1 MTDQPGSEPG
11 NEYEALF
18 RPEPPAPTPA
28 SAEVKPTHIDRAET
42 GRVFKSQGVQGNE
55 QALLALPTSRIS
67 KLRTL
72 ERVDTPITDEQAI
85 RIGRVSQH
93 ESAVPTDAPQGERTR
108 SQGRGAVFGSLSA
121 LWIYGITIG
130 ATLIFGLLDVLI
142 FGGEPG
148 AFSGLGLLAV
158 SIFISLAVRS
168 QDDSQAIYAPAI
180 AFFVMAITVGQIN
193 VTDTSLINR
202 FVSVFFILGNNWF
215 WVIGS
220 TIMALGIVAFR
231 RRSLRYIQHALHQT
245 ILLGLLGCRRFNVS
259 SQFRW

>member
-1 MTDQPGSEPG
+1 VTDQPGE
-11 NEYEALF
+11 EYEALF
-18 RPEPPAPTPA
+18 RPDQPAPTPA
-28 SAEVKPTHIDRAET
+28 PVEAAPTQIDRVET

-55 QALLALPTSRIS
+55 EALLALPTGRTS

-72 ERVDTPITDEQAI
+72 ERVNTPSQAEH
-85 RIGRVSQH
+85 VSQGGIALH
-93 ESAVPTDAPQGERTR
+93 APAPQEERSR
-108 SQGRGAVFGSLSA
+108 STGRGAVFGSLSA

-148 AFSGLGLLAV
+148 AFTGVGLLAV
-158 SIFISLAVRS
+158 SIFVSLAVRS
-168 QDDSQAIYAPAI
+168 QDDSQAIFAPAI

-220 TIMALGIVAFR
+220 TIIALGVVAFR
-231 RRSLRYIQHALHQT
+231 RRSLR
-245 ILLGLLGCRRFNVS
+245 
-259 SQFRW
+259 

>member
-18 RPEPPAPTPA
+18 RPEQPAPEPA
-28 SAEVKPTHIDRAET
+28 PIDAAPHRVDIAET
-42 GRVFKSQGVQGNE
+42 GRVFRSQGVQGNE
-55 QALLALPTSRIS
+55 EALLALPTGRIN

-72 ERVDTPITDEQAI
+72 ERVDTPIPDED
-85 RIGRVSQH
+85 VSQVGQVGQH
-93 ESAVPTDAPQGERTR
+93 ETGVPTRAPREKQVR
-108 SQGRGAVFGSLSA
+108 SHGRGAVFGSLSA

-130 ATLIFGLLDVLI
+130 ATLFVGLLDVLI

-148 AFSGLGLLAV
+148 ALTGVGLLIV
-158 SIFISLAVRS
+158 SIFVSLAVRS

-180 AFFVMAITVGQIN
+180 SFFLMAITVGQIN

-220 TIMALGIVAFR
+220 TIVALGIVAFR
-231 RRSLRYIQHALHQT
+231 RRSLR
-245 ILLGLLGCRRFNVS
+245 
-259 SQFRW
+259 

>member
-1 MTDQPGSEPG
+1 MTDQPGE
-11 NEYEALF
+11 EYEALF
-18 RPEPPAPTPA
+18 RPDQPDPIPAPIEAVATQADP
-28 SAEVKPTHIDRAET
+28 VET
-42 GRVFKSQGVQGNE
+42 GRVFKSQGVEGNE
-55 QALLALPTSRIS
+55 EALLALPTGRTS

-72 ERVDTPITDEQAI
+72 ERVSTPSQAEHI
-85 RIGRVSQH
+85 SQSGIALHAPVPDKAGRIPAPAVS
-93 ESAVPTDAPQGERTR
+93 QGERIR
-108 SQGRGAVFGSLSA
+108 SSGRGAVFGSLSA

-148 AFSGLGLLAV
+148 AFTGVGLLAV
-158 SIFISLAVRS
+158 SIFVSLAVRS
-168 QDDSQAIYAPAI
+168 QDDSQAIFAPAI

-220 TIMALGIVAFR
+220 TIIALGVVAFR
-231 RRSLRYIQHALHQT
+231 RRSLR
-245 ILLGLLGCRRFNVS
+245 
-259 SQFRW
+259 

>member
-1 MTDQPGSEPG
+1 MTDQPGE
-11 NEYEALF
+11 EYEALF
-18 RPEPPAPTPA
+18 RPDEPALQPVPEESAPAA
-28 SAEVKPTHIDRAET
+28 VGRVET
-42 GRVFKSQGVQGNE
+42 GRMFKSQGVQGNE
-55 QALLALPTSRIS
+55 EALLALPTGRTS

-72 ERVDTPITDEQAI
+72 ERVSTPAQAEH
-85 RIGRVSQH
+85 VSQGGI
-93 ESAVPTDAPQGERTR
+93 AIPAPVVPTEERIR
-108 SQGRGAVFGSLSA
+108 SSGRGAVFGSLNA

-148 AFSGLGLLAV
+148 AFTGVGLLVV
-158 SIFISLAVRS
+158 SIFVSLAVRS
-168 QDDSQAIYAPAI
+168 QDDSQAIFAPAI

-220 TIMALGIVAFR
+220 TIIALGIVAFR
-231 RRSLRYIQHALHQT
+231 RRSLR
-245 ILLGLLGCRRFNVS
+245 
-259 SQFRW
+259 

>member
-1 MTDQPGSEPG
+1 MIDQPGE
-11 NEYEALF
+11 EYEALF
-18 RPEPPAPTPA
+18 RPDEPAPESAPA
-28 SAEVKPTHIDRAET
+28 DLAPSSVDRVET

-55 QALLALPTSRIS
+55 DALLALPAGRTS

-72 ERVDTPITDEQAI
+72 ERVNTPTQSEHI
-85 RIGRVSQH
+85 SQGGIALH
-93 ESAVPTDAPQGERTR
+93 APVPDRAGHIPGPEAPQAEQVR
-108 SQGRGAVFGSLSA
+108 SSGRGAVFGSLSA
-121 LWIYGITIG
+121 LWIYGITVG
-130 ATLIFGLLDVLI
+130 ATLLLGLLDVLI

-148 AFSGLGLLAV
+148 AFTGVGVMGV

-168 QDDSQAIYAPAI
+168 QDDSQAIFAPAI

-220 TIMALGIVAFR
+220 TIIALGVVAFR
-231 RRSLRYIQHALHQT
+231 RRSMR
-245 ILLGLLGCRRFNVS
+245 
-259 SQFRW
+259 

>member
-1 MTDQPGSEPG
+1 VNDQPGE
-11 NEYEALF
+11 EYEALF
-18 RPEPPAPTPA
+18 RPDEPAPEPIPA
-28 SAEVKPTHIDRAET
+28 DVMPTAVGPVET

-55 QALLALPTSRIS
+55 EALLALPTTRTS

-72 ERVDTPITDEQAI
+72 ERVSTPAQAEH
-85 RIGRVSQH
+85 VSQGGF
-93 ESAVPTDAPQGERTR
+93 AIPAPVVPKEERVH
-108 SQGRGAVFGSLSA
+108 SSGRGAVFGSLSA

-148 AFSGLGLLAV
+148 AFTGVGLLVV
-158 SIFISLAVRS
+158 SIFVSLAVRS
-168 QDDSQAIYAPAI
+168 QDDSQAIFAPAI

-220 TIMALGIVAFR
+220 TIIALGIVAFR
-231 RRSLRYIQHALHQT
+231 RRSLR
-245 ILLGLLGCRRFNVS
+245 
-259 SQFRW
+259 

>member
-1 MTDQPGSEPG
+1 MTDQPGD
-11 NEYEALF
+11 EYEALF
-18 RPEPPAPTPA
+18 RPDQPAPAPA
-28 SAEVKPTHIDRAET
+28 PAEVAPVHIDLAET

-55 QALLALPTSRIS
+55 EALLALPVSRVS

-72 ERVDTPITDEQAI
+72 ERVDTPIPIVSTGQVGLDEIA
-85 RIGRVSQH
+85 
-93 ESAVPTDAPQGERTR
+93 TDAPAPQEKRIR
-108 SQGRGAVFGSLSA
+108 SGGRGAVFGSLSA

-148 AFSGLGLLAV
+148 AFTGIGLLIV

-180 AFFVMAITVGQIN
+180 AFFLTAITVGQIN
-193 VTDTSLINR
+193 VTDGSLINR

-220 TIMALGIVAFR
+220 TIIALGIVAFR
-231 RRSLRYIQHALHQT
+231 RRSLR
-245 ILLGLLGCRRFNVS
+245 
-259 SQFRW
+259 

>member
-1 MTDQPGSEPG
+1 MNDQPGE
-11 NEYEALF
+11 EYEALF
-18 RPEPPAPTPA
+18 RPDEPVSEPVSEPISEPVSIEVIP
-28 SAEVKPTHIDRAET
+28 SAAGQAET

-55 QALLALPTSRIS
+55 EALLALPTGRTN

-72 ERVDTPITDEQAI
+72 ERVDTSVQTE
-85 RIGRVSQH
+85 RVSQSH
-93 ESAVPTDAPQGERTR
+93 ISSPSPTTPEEERAR
-108 SQGRGAVFGSLSA
+108 SRGRGAVFGSLSA

-148 AFSGLGLLAV
+148 AFTGVGLLGV
-158 SIFISLAVRS
+158 SIFVSLAVRS
-168 QDDSQAIYAPAI
+168 QDDSQAIFAPAI
-180 AFFVMAITVGQIN
+180 GFFVMAITVGQIN

-215 WVIGS
+215 WIIGS

-231 RRSLRYIQHALHQT
+231 RRSKSLI
-245 ILLGLLGCRRFNVS
+245 
-259 SQFRW
+259 

>member
-1 MTDQPGSEPG
+1 MNDQPGE
-11 NEYEALF
+11 EYEALF
-18 RPEPPAPTPA
+18 RPDEPAPAPIP
-28 SAEVKPTHIDRAET
+28 AEVMPTAVGPVET

-55 QALLALPTSRIS
+55 EALLALPATRTS

-72 ERVDTPITDEQAI
+72 ERVSTPAQAEH
-85 RIGRVSQH
+85 VSQSGIALH
-93 ESAVPTDAPQGERTR
+93 AQVPDRTGHIPAPSAPKEERVH
-108 SQGRGAVFGSLSA
+108 SSGRGAVFGTLSA

-148 AFSGLGLLAV
+148 AFTGVGLLGV

-168 QDDSQAIYAPAI
+168 QDDSQAIFAPAI

-220 TIMALGIVAFR
+220 TIIALGIVAFR
-231 RRSLRYIQHALHQT
+231 RRSLR
-245 ILLGLLGCRRFNVS
+245 
-259 SQFRW
+259 

>member
-1 MTDQPGSEPG
+1 MNDQPGE
-11 NEYEALF
+11 EYEALF
-18 RPEPPAPTPA
+18 RPDEPVSEPVSEPISEPV
-28 SAEVKPTHIDRAET
+28 SIEVIPSTAGQVET

-55 QALLALPTSRIS
+55 EALLALPTGRTS

-72 ERVDTPITDEQAI
+72 ERVDTPVQTE
-85 RIGRVSQH
+85 RVSQSH
-93 ESAVPTDAPQGERTR
+93 ISSPTSTTPEEERTR
-108 SQGRGAVFGSLSA
+108 SSGRGAVFGSLSA

-148 AFSGLGLLAV
+148 AFTGVGLLVV
-158 SIFISLAVRS
+158 SIFVSLAVRS
-168 QDDSQAIYAPAI
+168 QDDSQAIFAPAI
-180 AFFVMAITVGQIN
+180 GFFVMAITVGQIN

-215 WVIGS
+215 WIIGS

-231 RRSLRYIQHALHQT
+231 RRSKSL
-245 ILLGLLGCRRFNVS
+245 V
-259 SQFRW
+259 

>member
-1 MTDQPGSEPG
+1 MNDQPGD
-11 NEYEALF
+11 EYEALF
-18 RPEPPAPTPA
+18 RPDEPAPVPIP
-28 SAEVKPTHIDRAET
+28 AEVMPTAVGPVET

-55 QALLALPTSRIS
+55 EALLALPTGRTS

-72 ERVDTPITDEQAI
+72 ERVNTPAQAEEARQSGI
-85 RIGRVSQH
+85 ASPALAAPEEERVRAS
-93 ESAVPTDAPQGERTR
+93 
-108 SQGRGAVFGSLSA
+108 GRGAVFGSLSA

-148 AFSGLGLLAV
+148 AFTGVGLLGV
-158 SIFISLAVRS
+158 SIFVSLAVRS
-168 QDDSQAIYAPAI
+168 QDDSQAIFAPAI
-180 AFFVMAITVGQIN
+180 AFFAMAITVGQIN

-220 TIMALGIVAFR
+220 TIISLGIVAFR
-231 RRSLRYIQHALHQT
+231 RRSLR
-245 ILLGLLGCRRFNVS
+245 
-259 SQFRW
+259 